1 MSDLTAEQIYEACAG
16 FNFMSDK
23 MDGHR
28 YVVIERAAL
37 PYADALA
44 EGRVL
49 SSLQGERRI
58 VLTTVDGKWPILD
71 AALALYEWDM
81 YERDQGPN
89 APTWDTETAGW
100 YARGVSAVLDALA
113 GEGT

>member
-49 SSLQGERRI
+49 PPLAGERRI
-58 VLTTVDGKWPILD
+58 VLTTVNGEWPEDSILVMER
-71 AALALYEWDM
+71 AADYADEGEW
-81 YERDQGPN
+81 
-89 APTWDTETAGW
+89 A
-100 YARGVSAVLDALA
+100 YAILDALA

>member
-49 SSLQGERRI
+49 PPLVGERRI
-58 VLTTVDGKWPILD
+58 VLTTVDG
-71 AALALYEWDM
+71 EWSDSVFQVCLQAM
-81 YERDQGPN
+81 TPPEGRVWGAIEKIY
-89 APTWDTETAGW
+89 
-100 YARGVSAVLDALA
+100 SVLDALA